1 MIGVDE
7 LIARFGGLERT
18 ELVRWI
24 ENRWVIPDEHGGTWQ
39 FHEVD
44 IARIELIRHV
54 RQEFTVDDDAMSL
67 ILSLLDQVYALR
79 RQLNRV
85 CEALE
90 AQPADIRDAIRRAL
104 PPRSRR

>member
-1 MIGVDE
+1 MIGVDD

-24 ENRWVIPDEHGGTWQ
+24 ENRWVIPDEHGGVWQ

-54 RQEFTVDDDAMSL
+54 RREFTVDDDAMSL
-67 ILSLLDQVYALR
+67 ILSLLDQAYDLR

-90 AQPADIRDAIRRAL
+90 SQPAEIRDAIRRAL